1 MYVYDFFK
9 SLSLLRKEKMP
20 DINKIPNED
29 VFIYGSY
36 PIEELDNYPV
46 ELSSQNKNYLIYCQ
60 LDNII
65 NLKAFPID
73 KYLDYIK
80 RLDNEYI
87 DLNIYDPMILESTL
101 MEGILLLDLISSL
114 QKNPF
119 FDADF
124 NIPVSYLDDFLD
136 SHTCEYIEV
145 NERFMGIE
153 LIKDIYFSQILYFI
167 KKYVKTKLNTN
178 QEEIINPISYEE
190 FSSLIRVKM
199 NEYQKLD
206 PFKAPISTYTGL
218 ENVEYDN
225 LIYQLELLGDRQLD
239 ERMKLSQ

>member
-101 MEGILLLDLISSL
+101 MEAILLLDLISSL